1 MKFITLK
8 AKNIKFFVIG
18 LLLCLMLGI
27 NFFGG
32 ENCAGVFLGKTVK
45 KVPIYAVKTDEDK
58 LAISFD
64 AAWGSDKTEGIIE
77 ICERFNVKATFFLVG
92 FWAEENPELVKKI
105 HDKGF
110 EIGLHSNTH
119 PDLTKLDK
127 EQMRQEIETNIAIIE
142 KIIGE
147 RPTLFRPPFG
157 AYNDTLITL
166 CEEMGLT
173 AIQWSVDSLDW
184 KGISGGKI
192 TERILNK
199 AQNGSIILCHNNS
212 DHILDALPMVL
223 DRLAKKNLKVG
234 CVGELIY
241 KQNFKINAQGV
252 QEATN

>member
-18 LLLCLMLGI
+18 LLVCLLLSV

-45 KVPIYAVKTDEDK
+45 KVPIYAVKTDEQK
-58 LAISFD
+58 LAITFD

-77 ICERFNVKATFFLVG
+77 ICERFGVKATFFLVG

-105 HDKGF
+105 YDKGF

-119 PDLTKLDK
+119 PDFTKLSK
-127 EQMRQEIETNIAIIE
+127 GQMRQEIETNISIVE
-142 KIIGE
+142 KIIGV
-147 RPTLFRPPFG
+147 RPTLFRAPFG

-166 CEEMGLT
+166 CEEMGIT
-173 AIQWSVDSLDW
+173 VIQWSVDSLDW
-184 KGISGGKI
+184 KGISGGEI
-192 TERILNK
+192 TNRIISK
-199 AQNGSIILCHNNS
+199 AGCGSIILCHNNS

-223 DRLAKKNLKVG
+223 DRLQKKGFSVG
-234 CVGELIY
+234 SVGSVIY
-241 KQNFKINAQGV
+241 KENFKINAQGV